1 MEPWQPAQPQR
12 SVTLRALVNRL
23 IPAGD
28 PLPGGQPA
36 ADHSAGD
43 HPAGWEAGLDGFLPL
58 TLGGAARA
66 LAPLVEAGLGLLDH
80 EACARYAGGPACGLL
95 FSDLAPAEQ
104 DVLIEE
110 LLAGEARAE
119 WGGVDPAEFLRVVIR
134 LSAQG
139 FWGDPGNGGN
149 RDGLSWRL
157 IGYRERPADVEW
169 PRPADEPPPT
179 TDWDAVAGHYDA
191 VVVGSGAG
199 GGVAACVLAEAG
211 HRVLLVERGDWLTP
225 AQLRADHLRS
235 QRQVQ
240 VTADHD
246 MAAGPP
252 AEGNPRVADG
262 PAGPEVVW
270 PVDSRWSNNAMTL
283 GGGTR
288 VYGAQAWRFCPED
301 FRMASVYGVPEASS
315 LADWPLDYA
324 ELAPYYDRAEWEIGV
339 SGDPAGNAYAGPR
352 ERGYPMPPV
361 RPNAVAGPL
370 AEGARKL
377 GLGTSPVPL
386 LINSTAYQGRGGCLG
401 CAACVGFGCPGDF
414 KNDTRNTV
422 IPRALATGRCDV
434 LTGARAE
441 RLVTDASGRV
451 VAVALAARRPGP
463 DGAPVVVRRQVRA
476 RAFLLGAGAVETARL
491 LLNSPSARE
500 PNGLGNNHDQVGRH
514 LQGHGYA
521 GAHALFEQPV
531 QDALGPGPSIA
542 CNDFRH
548 HNPGVIGGGLLANDF
563 VPTPLQA
570 YQTLLSLGQLPSW
583 GPGTVRGMRESYPRL
598 AMVTGPVHEVPS
610 PESRVTLAP
619 EVVDSFGIP
628 VARLSGR
635 PHPADLA
642 GKRLLAERATAW
654 LRASGARA
662 VFPFGTGQAEHPSAG
677 QHQAGT
683 CRMGDD
689 PVSSVTDPWGRVW
702 GHANVRVVD
711 ASLHV
716 TNGGVNPVLTILALA
731 YRVAGRA
738 AQELS

>member
-1 MEPWQPAQPQR
+1 MEPWQPTPPHR
-12 SVTLRALVNRL
+12 LVTLRALVNRL
-23 IPAGD
+23 FPAD
-28 PLPGGQPA
+28 
-36 ADHSAGD
+36 D
-43 HPAGWEAGLDGFLPL
+43 HPAGWEAGLDTFLPRIL
-58 TLGGAARA
+58 AGDAAA
-66 LAPLVEAGLGLLDH
+66 LAPLVETGLGLLDH
-80 EACARYAGGPACGLL
+80 ETCARHAGGPSCGVS
-95 FSDLAPAEQ
+95 FHDLAEGEQ

-110 LLAGEARAE
+110 LLAGDARAE
-119 WGGVDPAEFLRVVIR
+119 WGVTDPEEFLRTVVR
-134 LSAQG
+134 LGAQG

-149 RDGLSWRL
+149 RDGVSWRL
-157 IGYRERPADVEW
+157 VGYRERPDGAPW
-169 PRPADEPPPT
+169 PAPEPDPPAV
-179 TDWDAVAGHYDA
+179 TDWEAVAGHYDA

-211 HRVLLVERGDWLTP
+211 HRVLLVERGTWLTP
-225 AQLRADHLRS
+225 AGLRADHLRG
-235 QRQVQ
+235 QRRVA
-240 VTADHD
+240 VHGDYDPT
-246 MAAGPP
+246 AGPP
-252 AEGNPRVADG
+252 AEGNPRVAAG
-262 PAGPEVVW
+262 QEGEEIVHPA
-270 PVDSRWSNNAMTL
+270 DHRWSNNAMTL

-301 FRMASVYGVPEASS
+301 FRMASVYGVPEGSS
-315 LADWPLDYA
+315 LADWPLTYE
-324 ELAPYYDRAEWEIGV
+324 ELAPHYERAEWEIGV
-339 SGDPAGNAYAGPR
+339 SGDPRGNAFAGPR
-352 ERGYPMPPV
+352 ARPYPMPPV
-361 RPNAVAGPL
+361 RANAVAAPL
-370 AEGARKL
+370 ARGAEEL
-377 GLGTSPVPL
+377 GLSTSPVPL
-386 LINSTAYQGRGGCLG
+386 LINSTAYNGRGGCVG

-434 LTGARAE
+434 VTGVRAE
-441 RLVTDASGRV
+441 HLVTDSGGRV
-451 VAVALAARRPGP
+451 VAVALATSREG
-463 DGAPVVVRRQVRA
+463 GVERRQVRA
-476 RAFLLGAGAVETARL
+476 RAFLLGAGAIETARL

-500 PNGLGNNHDQVGRH
+500 PGGLGNNHDQVGRH

-521 GAHALFEQPV
+521 GAHALFDEVV
-531 QDALGPGPSIA
+531 QDCVGPGPSIA

-548 HNPGVIGGGLLANDF
+548 HNPGVVGGGMLANDF

-570 YQTLLSLGQLPSW
+570 YQTLLSLGQIPSW
-583 GPGTVRGMRESYPRL
+583 GTAAIRGLRELYPRL

-619 EVVDSFGIP
+619 HVKDAFGTP

-635 PHPADLA
+635 PHPSDLG
-642 GKRLLAERATAW
+642 GKRLLAERAESW

-662 VFPFGTGQAEHPSAG
+662 VFPFGTVRATTPSAG

-689 PVSSVTDPWGRVW
+689 PATSVTDPWGRVW

-738 AQELS
+738 AEELA

>member
-1 MEPWQPAQPQR
+1 MEPWQPAPPHR
-12 SVTLRALVNRL
+12 KVTLRALVNRL
-23 IPAGD
+23 IPAE
-28 PLPGGQPA
+28 
-36 ADHSAGD
+36 D
-43 HPAGWEAGLDGFLPL
+43 HPAGWEAGLDAFLPRIL
-58 TLGGAARA
+58 AGDARR
-66 LAPLVEAGLGLLDH
+66 LAPLVETGLDLLDH
-80 EACARYAGGPACGLL
+80 EACARNAGGPTCGVH
-95 FSDLAPAEQ
+95 FADFAPAEQ
-104 DVLIEE
+104 DVVIEE
-110 LLAGEARAE
+110 LLDGDARAE
-119 WGGVDPAEFLRVVIR
+119 WGETDPEEFLRTVIR
-134 LSAQG
+134 LAAQG

-157 IGYRERPADVEW
+157 IGYRERPGSAPW
-169 PRPADEPPPT
+169 PEPDDAPPPT

-191 VVVGSGAG
+191 VVVGAGAG

-211 HRVLLVERGDWLTP
+211 HRVLLVERGAWLTP
-225 AQLRADHLRS
+225 AELRADHLRS
-235 QRQVQ
+235 QRRVA
-240 VTADHD
+240 VNGDYDAT
-246 MAAGPP
+246 AGPP
-252 AEGNPRVADG
+252 AEGNPRVA
-262 PAGPEVVW
+262 AGRAGDETVW
-270 PVDSRWSNNAMTL
+270 PDDARWNNNAMTV

-301 FRMASVYGVPEASS
+301 FRMASLYGVPEGSS
-315 LADWPLDYA
+315 LADWPLTYE
-324 ELAPYYDRAEWEIGV
+324 ELASSYDRAEWEIGV
-339 SGDPAGNAYAGPR
+339 SGDSRGNAFADER
-352 ERGYPMPPV
+352 ARGYPMPPV

-370 AEGARKL
+370 ARGANEL
-377 GLGTSPVPL
+377 GLATSPVPL
-386 LINSTAYQGRGGCLG
+386 LINSTAYNGRGGCLN

-441 RLVTDASGRV
+441 RLVTDSAGRA
-451 VAVALAARRPGP
+451 VAVALVARRRRPEGMRL
-463 DGAPVVVRRQVRA
+463 VRREVRA
-476 RAFLLGAGAVETARL
+476 RAFLLGAGAIETARL

-521 GAHALFEQPV
+521 GAHALFDEMV
-531 QDALGPGPSIA
+531 QDCVGPGPSIA

-548 HNPGVIGGGLLANDF
+548 HNPGVVGGGMLANDF

-570 YQTLLSLGQLPSW
+570 YQTLLSLGQIPSW
-583 GPGTVRGMRESYPRL
+583 GSAAVRGLRELYPRL

-610 PESRVTLAP
+610 PISRVTLASD
-619 EVVDSFGIP
+619 VRDSFGIP
-628 VARLSGR
+628 VARLTGR
-635 PHPADLA
+635 PHEADLA
-642 GKRLLAERATAW
+642 AKRLLAERAESW

-662 VFPFGTGQAEHPSAG
+662 VFPFGTVQASHPSGG

-683 CRMGDD
+683 CRMGED
-689 PVSSVTDPWGRVW
+689 PANSVTDSWGRVW

-738 AQELS
+738 AEELA